1 MSLYL
6 DIVISYKGYIFNLHN
21 HCLMKQDNKKYMEN
35 NISYDLNEHSLIS
48 PLDSESPLFE
58 PKIRLGVLASG
69 NGSNFEYIIKSIQN
83 NQLNAEISILIVN
96 NPDCLAIKKAI
107 KYKIPYVIINH
118 RDCQTR
124 LEHDML
130 VLKKLEDL
138 SVELIVMAGWMRIAG
153 EELINRYINRLIN
166 IHPSLL
172 PSFKGIDAIQQAID
186 ERVTITGCTV
196 HYVQKEVDS
205 GSIIIQAAVPIQEHD
220 NKETLTKRIQQMEH
234 IILPLAIAKVAN
246 NIRTSFKG
254 KK

>member
-1 MSLYL
+1 
-6 DIVISYKGYIFNLHN
+6 
-21 HCLMKQDNKKYMEN
+21 MKQDNKKYMEN

-118 RDCQTR
+118 RDCKSR
-124 LEHDML
+124 LEHDIL

-138 SVELIVMAGWMRIAG
+138 SVELIVMAGWMRIVG
-153 EELINRYINRLIN
+153 EELINRFKNRLIN

-186 ERVTITGCTV
+186 MRVTITGCTV

-205 GSIIIQAAVPIQEHD
+205 GSIIIQAAVPIKEQD
-220 NKETLTKRIQQMEH
+220 SKETLKTRIQNMEH
-234 IILPLAIAKVAN
+234 IILPLAIAKVAK
-246 NIRTSFKG
+246 NIRTSFKDN
-254 KK
+254 K

>member
-1 MSLYL
+1 
-6 DIVISYKGYIFNLHN
+6 
-21 HCLMKQDNKKYMEN
+21 MKKDNKKYMEN
-35 NISYDLNEHSLIS
+35 NISYDLNEHCLIS

-96 NPDCLAIKKAI
+96 NPHCLAIKKAI
-107 KYKIPYVIINH
+107 KYNIPYVIINH
-118 RDCQTR
+118 RDCQSR

-186 ERVTITGCTV
+186 ERVKITGCTV
-196 HYVQKEVDS
+196 HIVEEEVDS
-205 GSIIIQAAVPIQEHD
+205 GPILIQSAVTVESSETEISLQKKIQKQEH
-220 NKETLTKRIQQMEH
+220 K
-234 IILPLAIAKVAN
+234 IILDAISIAGERWRLN
-246 NIRTSFKG
+246 
-254 KK
+254 

>member
-1 MSLYL
+1 M
-6 DIVISYKGYIFNLHN
+6 NP
-21 HCLMKQDNKKYMEN
+21 EN
-35 NISYDLNEHSLIS
+35 IEYRDTNFVYGSDGEYLIS
-48 PLDSESPLFE
+48 PFDSENTLFE
-58 PKIRLGVLASG
+58 PKIRIGILASG
-69 NGSNFEYIIKSIQN
+69 NGSNFEYIVKAIQN
-83 NQLNAEISILIVN
+83 KKLNAEISILIVN

-172 PSFKGIDAIQQAID
+172 PSFKGINAIQQAID

-196 HYVQKEVDS
+196 HYVKKEVDS

-234 IILPLAIAKVAN
+234 IILPLAIAKVAK
-246 NIRTSFKG
+246 NIRNSFKG
-254 KK
+254 NK

>member
-1 MSLYL
+1 
-6 DIVISYKGYIFNLHN
+6 
-21 HCLMKQDNKKYMEN
+21 MKQDNKKYTEN

-118 RDCQTR
+118 RDCQSR

-172 PSFKGIDAIQQAID
+172 PSFKGINAIQQAID

-196 HYVQKEVDS
+196 HYVKKEVDS
-205 GSIIIQAAVPIQEHD
+205 GSIIIQAAVPIQEND
-220 NKETLTKRIQQMEH
+220 NKDTLTKRIQQMEH
-234 IILPLAIAKVAN
+234 IILPLAIAKVAM
-246 NIRTSFKG
+246 NIRTGFRGNK
-254 KK
+254 

>member
-1 MSLYL
+1 
-6 DIVISYKGYIFNLHN
+6 
-21 HCLMKQDNKKYMEN
+21 MKQDNKKYMEN

-118 RDCQTR
+118 RDCQSR

-172 PSFKGIDAIQQAID
+172 PSFKGINAIQQAID

-196 HYVQKEVDS
+196 HYVKKEVDS

-234 IILPLAIAKVAN
+234 IILPLAIAKVAK

-254 KK
+254 NK